1 MYAKVSHIFFSV
13 LLLSITSALSVVANA
28 QTAKNTETT
37 RTDEKQLLREMLDE
51 MRQLRVVI
59 QQSNLNVY
67 RAQIILGR
75 VRIQQEHIDRVARQ
89 LEEHQNEINGIK
101 LSQTQLAGKIADLE
115 EQIKL
120 GSDTENRDQQQIE
133 CRELKQALQQQ
144 TQREVYLT
152 EQKDKLNSQLQV
164 EQSKLDVLNN
174 DLTEIEKTLQRL
186 ATKNNDKKENN

>member
-1 MYAKVSHIFFSV
+1 MYAKVSHIFFSI
-13 LLLSITSALSVVANA
+13 LLLCITSALSVVANA
-28 QTAKNTETT
+28 QTARNTETT

-51 MRQLRVVI
+51 MRQLSVAI
-59 QQSNLNVY
+59 HQSNLNVY

-89 LEEHQNEINGIK
+89 LEEYQNEINGIK

-144 TQREVYLT
+144 TQREVYLI
-152 EQKDKLNSQLQV
+152 EQNDKLNSQLQV
-164 EQSKLDVLNN
+164 EQSKLDALNS